1 MNVKHFIN
9 WLMPT
14 PAATT
19 AAKLERL
26 EAENDRLRAQV
37 EQCQMALATWAT
49 DAESFRIDA
58 EVWKERAER
67 WQEIAIQLSPTQQIS
82 SSMPWGKN

>member
-1 MNVKHFIN
+1 MNAKDLIN

-14 PAATT
+14 PEITT
-19 AAKLERL
+19 AAEL
-26 EAENDRLRAQV
+26 AELKSENARLRAQV

-58 EVWKERAER
+58 EVWKERAEK
-67 WQEIAIQLSPTQQIS
+67 WQEIAIQLSLTQQIS
-82 SSMPWGKN
+82 SFMPWGKN

>member
-1 MNVKHFIN
+1 MNAKNLIN
-9 WLMPT
+9 WLMPA
-14 PAATT
+14 PEITT

-58 EVWKERAER
+58 EVWKERAEK

>member
-14 PAATT
+14 PAITA

-37 EQCQMALATWAT
+37 EQCQMALVTWAT

-58 EVWKERAER
+58 EVWKERAEK

>member
-14 PAATT
+14 PAITT

-58 EVWKERAER
+58 EVWKERNKSAASCHGGRTDE
-67 WQEIAIQLSPTQQIS
+67 PV
-82 SSMPWGKN
+82 N